1 MNTTRR
7 QLMASAGT
15 TALLASLGS
24 ELFALPRLSHFSAS
38 KDDKLH
44 LGRLEPL
51 AQLLQEVQ
59 PAELLPRLVELLR
72 SGTSLEHLVSAGA
85 LANARSLGGTD
96 YEGYHAFMA
105 MWPALAISRE
115 LPLADQP
122 LPVLKTLKR
131 SALRMQSAG
140 SSRLK
145 RVDGLAGNPRTALHR
160 GDLQAAERA
169 LAASGKGGPEEAWR
183 ALQPVIT
190 DDIEVHLVVF
200 AWRAKEISDLAGPE
214 HAVTC
219 MRQILH
225 FADARE
231 AGRRRDRRPEPPV
244 RSVVPALLDAHGLLD
259 GELGT
264 RDPGAERVSKLADV
278 LASSSRE
285 EGAAAAATALAQGF
299 DPRSVGEALSLA
311 STRLL
316 LRDPGRTDA
325 AKGRPLGSVHG
336 AGTGVH
342 ASDSA
347 LAWREIAASVQG
359 VQRATALIA
368 GAFHTAGQGS
378 YVSKRLYPFA
388 EHREATSQIAVARLG
403 DALSEA
409 VRGGH
414 QARAGA
420 IAARMNEL
428 DLDEK
433 AFETLR
439 PIAVAQDGA
448 LHSEKYQH
456 TSRVVHGLARRA
468 FRQEHLIAFAR
479 VVASQACAQAPEVA
493 EARELLG

>member
-1 MNTTRR
+1 
-7 QLMASAGT
+7 
-15 TALLASLGS
+15 
-24 ELFALPRLSHFSAS
+24 
-38 KDDKLH
+38 
-44 LGRLEPL
+44 
-51 AQLLQEVQ
+51 
-59 PAELLPRLVELLR
+59 
-72 SGTSLEHLVSAGA
+72 
-85 LANARSLGGTD
+85 
-96 YEGYHAFMA
+96 
-105 MWPALAISRE
+105 
-115 LPLADQP
+115 
-122 LPVLKTLKR
+122 
-131 SALRMQSAG
+131 
-140 SSRLK
+140 
-145 RVDGLAGNPRTALHR
+145 
-160 GDLQAAERA
+160 
-169 LAASGKGGPEEAWR
+169 
-183 ALQPVIT
+183 
-190 DDIEVHLVVF
+190 
-200 AWRAKEISDLAGPE
+200 
-214 HAVTC
+214 
-219 MRQILH
+219 
-225 FADARE
+225 
-231 AGRRRDRRPEPPV
+231 V

-299 DPRSVGEALSLA
+299 DPHSVGEALSLA

-316 LRDPGRTDA
+316 LRDPGRTEA

-368 GAFHTAGQGS
+368 GAFHTSGQGN
-378 YVSKRLYPFA
+378 YVGKRLYPFA
-388 EHREATSQIAVARLG
+388 EHREATSQVAVARLG

-433 AFETLR
+433 VFEILR

>member
-7 QLMASAGT
+7 QLLASAGT
-15 TALLASLGS
+15 TALIASLGN
-24 ELFALPRLSHFSAS
+24 ELFALPSFSRFTS
-38 KDDKLH
+38 SVDDELH

-51 AQLLQEVQ
+51 AQLLQEVK
-59 PAELLPRLVELLR
+59 PAELLPQLVGLLR

-85 LANARSLGGTD
+85 LANARSLGGRD
-96 YEGYHAFMA
+96 YDGYHAFMA

-115 LPLADQP
+115 LPIADRP

-140 SSRLK
+140 AAQLK
-145 RVDGLAGNPRTALHR
+145 TVRSHAGDPRTAIHR

-169 LAASGKGGPEEAWR
+169 LAASGEEGPQDVWR

-190 DDIEVHLVVF
+190 DDFEVHLVVL

-231 AGRRRDRRPEPPV
+231 SRRRRERKPEPAV
-244 RSVVPALLDAHGLLD
+244 RSVIPALLDAHGLAD
-259 GELGT
+259 GDLGE
-264 RDPGAERVSKLADV
+264 RDPGAEQISRLANV
-278 LASSSRE
+278 LTDSSRE
-285 EGAAAAATALAQGF
+285 DGAAAAATSLAQGF

-316 LRDPGRTDA
+316 LRHPGRRDM
-325 AKGRPLGSVHG
+325 AKGRPIGSVHG

-359 VQRATALIA
+359 VQRATALLT
-368 GAFHTAGQGS
+368 GAFHTAGQGHH
-378 YVSKRLYPFA
+378 VNKHIYPFA
-388 EHREATSQIAVARLG
+388 EQGEAISRIAETRLG
-403 DALSEA
+403 GALNEA

-414 QARAGA
+414 QTRAGA

-428 DLDEK
+428 DRDEQ
-433 AFETLR
+433 AFEILR

-448 LHSEKYQH
+448 LHSAKQQH
-456 TSRVVHGLARRA
+456 TERVVHGLAR
-468 FRQEHLIAFAR
+468 
-479 VVASQACAQAPEVA
+479 
-493 EARELLG
+493 

>member
-1 MNTTRR
+1 
-7 QLMASAGT
+7 
-15 TALLASLGS
+15 
-24 ELFALPRLSHFSAS
+24 LPRFSAS
-38 KDDKLH
+38 TDDELH
-44 LGRLEPL
+44 LGQLETV
-51 AQLLQEVQ
+51 AQLLQETK
-59 PAELLPRLVELLR
+59 PSELLPRLVGLLR

-96 YEGYHAFMA
+96 YDGYHAFMA

-115 LPLADQP
+115 LPLADKP
-122 LPVLKTLKR
+122 LPILKTLKR

-140 SSRLK
+140 NSHLK
-145 RVDGLAGNPRTALHR
+145 RVDGHAGNPRTALHR
-160 GDLQAAERA
+160 GDLRAAERA
-169 LAASGKGGPEEAWR
+169 LAASGKGGPGEAWR

-225 FADARE
+225 FADGRE
-231 AGRRRDRRPEPPV
+231 NRRRRERSPEPPV

-264 RDPGAERVSKLADV
+264 RDPGTEQVSALADV
-278 LASSSRE
+278 LTDSSRE
-285 EGAAAAATALAQGF
+285 DGAAAAATALAQGF

-316 LRDPGRTDA
+316 LRDAGRTGA
-325 AKGRPLGSVHG
+325 AKGRPIGSVHG

-347 LAWREIAASVQG
+347 LAWREIATSVQG
-359 VQRATALIA
+359 VQRATALVT

-378 YVSKRLYPFA
+378 YVGKDFYAFA
-388 EHREATSQIAVARLG
+388 EHGEAISQIEKPHLG
-403 DALSEA
+403 GALSEA

-428 DLDEK
+428 DMDEE
-433 AFETLR
+433 AFRVLR